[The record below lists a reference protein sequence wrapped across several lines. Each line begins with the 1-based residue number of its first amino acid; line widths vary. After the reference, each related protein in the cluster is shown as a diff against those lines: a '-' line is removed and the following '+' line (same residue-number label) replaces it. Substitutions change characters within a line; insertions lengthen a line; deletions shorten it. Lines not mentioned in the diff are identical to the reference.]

1 MSEEEKKELINKAQV
16 LKMKKEKIDDWM
28 EQMSI
33 ADEIH
38 NIEMKLNG
46 VKPTDSYIDCI
57 GCGS

>member
-1 MSEEEKKELINKAQV
+1 MSEQERKELTKKIEV
-16 LKMKKEKIDDWM
+16 LKKQKEGISDWM

-46 VKPTDSYIDCI
+46 VKPTDSHIDCI

>member
-1 MSEEEKKELINKAQV
+1 MTSQEIKELEQRIVIVKQ
-16 LKMKKEKIDDWM
+16 MKEKTDDFLD
-28 EQMSI
+28 QMLF

-46 VKPTDSYIDCI
+46 VKPTDSSIDCI

>member
-1 MSEEEKKELINKAQV
+1 MTNEEMIESIDV
-16 LKMKKEKIDDWM
+16 LKIKKSKTDDFI

-46 VKPTDSYIDCI
+46 VKPTDSSIDCI

>member
-46 VKPTDSYIDCI
+46 VKPTDSHIDCI